1 MEVAGSEVVSLA
13 VDRSQVVS
21 QSGYG
26 YGYDCGSDGL
36 DVVVLEVMARRMS
49 GAFAV
54 FPEFGGI
61 SALGDSNE

>member
-1 MEVAGSEVVSLA
+1 MEVFSLA
-13 VDRSQVVS
+13 VDRSQVVAP
-21 QSGYG
+21 SGCG

-36 DVVVLEVMARRMS
+36 EVVVLEVMARRMS